1 MRLTLFPVVAAI
13 LLAMT
18 SAPVAAAEAVAAAVA
33 PAEPAC
39 LTAAGIQE
47 ALVAGRALRLADI
60 RRKLKGDI
68 VKADLCRSGGKLN
81 YLVTVLT
88 PEGMVRRVTVDASSG
103 EMLYASH

>member
-1 MRLTLFPVVAAI
+1 MKRIFLPGLAAAM
-13 LLAMT
+13 LAMPL
-18 SAPVAAAEAVAAAVA
+18 SPAVAA
-33 PAEPAC
+33 EPAPVVGAC
-39 LTAAGIQE
+39 LSAAGIQE

-68 VKADLCRSGGKLN
+68 VKADLCQDGGKLA

-103 EMLYASH
+103 EMMYGGQ